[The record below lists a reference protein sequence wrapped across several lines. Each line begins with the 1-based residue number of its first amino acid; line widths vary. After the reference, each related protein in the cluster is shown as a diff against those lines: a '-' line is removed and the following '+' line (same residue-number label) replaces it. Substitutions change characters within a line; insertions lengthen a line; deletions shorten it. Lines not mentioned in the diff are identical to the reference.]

1 MFIPARPNGL
11 QANAISAKPAQFL
24 GLLASDYPIGVS
36 FGNAEDTKNYL
47 LHLWN
52 VMVSWLSDAF
62 SAVMKWISD
71 EAPIIVSAVIQ
82 PCKDHPYWALGVSG
96 VIFLGPQ
103 ILFLPL
109 FIVHAAFFFVLMIL
123 GFGISGIVGGSPAAL
138 YQSLCYGGNTPSAS
152 LFAILQSI
160 GMKYHAV
167 TLGSWLLA
175 VVRLIAAL
183 VFLYVAFFVLW

>member
-1 MFIPARPNGL
+1 
-11 QANAISAKPAQFL
+11 
-24 GLLASDYPIGVS
+24 
-36 FGNAEDTKNYL
+36 
-47 LHLWN
+47 
-52 VMVSWLSDAF
+52 MVSWLSDAF

-82 PCKDHPYWALGVSG
+82 PCESSSTQVSRQSTNH
-96 VIFLGPQ
+96 VNIRQRSP
-103 ILFLPL
+103 
-109 FIVHAAFFFVLMIL
+109 IL
-123 GFGISGIVGGSPAAL
+123 GSRRLGRNFPRPADSLPALVHRTCGILLRPDDPRIRDQRHRRWCVDHFSSNNELIRTCIMVYLRIGSPAAL